1 MEYFS
6 KDLNSYKLH
15 LINTDKFKT
24 VTVKVLF
31 RSPIVKDK
39 ITIRNVLCDILLQST
54 LNYNSRRKIS
64 IKTED
69 LYSAH
74 INNNVTRNGN
84 YITSSFTLSILN
96 DKYTEKDNMI
106 ESIKFLSE
114 ILFNPDVVD
123 KKFNEDRLNIVK
135 NNIKNNINNIKEN
148 PTKYSLI
155 KLNEAYSDGPIS

>member
-1 MEYFS
+1 MKYIS

-96 DKYTEKDNMI
+96 DKYTEKDNMV

-123 KKFNEDRLNIVK
+123 KKFNEKHYEGIVLYDK
-135 NNIKNNINNIKEN
+135 LRDEN
-148 PTKYSLI
+148 YEKFCRYPNLSSYFFL
-155 KLNEAYSDGPIS
+155 